1 MTFSE
6 FDAVADRII
15 TEVKRMRDTKG
26 KEYAGTKDRFDNFN
40 RLAARTGVPREIV
53 WQVYFTKHIDAL
65 ESFLKTGETSSNE
78 PIEGR
83 IVDCITY
90 LLLLAGMLEE
100 NEIEADRK
108 EAGL

>member
-1 MTFSE
+1 MTFQE
-6 FDAVADRII
+6 FDAVSDKII
-15 TEVKRMRDTKG
+15 EEVRKMRDTKG

-65 ESFLKTGETSSNE
+65 ESFLRTGEVSSNE

-90 LLLLAGMLEE
+90 LLLLAGMLKE
-100 NEIEADRK
+100 NNS
-108 EAGL
+108 L